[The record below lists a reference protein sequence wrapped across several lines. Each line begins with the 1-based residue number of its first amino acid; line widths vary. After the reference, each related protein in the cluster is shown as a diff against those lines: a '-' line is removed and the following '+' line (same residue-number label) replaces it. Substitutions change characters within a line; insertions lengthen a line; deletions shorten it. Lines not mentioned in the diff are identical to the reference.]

1 MAAALNFKKSRRVVC
16 MAGYYIPRMDI
27 TRRGFI
33 KGALTGTAVTTA
45 FGFDARPAYAE
56 ARELKIS
63 RTTETHSICPYCAVA
78 CGVIIHTTGDKAGN
92 VKPSVVHVEGDPD
105 SPINRGA
112 LCPKGI
118 TLRQF
123 IDNDRRLTYPQ
134 YRAPGATEWKRI
146 SWDEAIDRIAR
157 LIKNT
162 RDAGFQQ
169 KDAQGR
175 VVNRL
180 TNTAIIGGC
189 TDTNEVN
196 YLLGKFRF
204 GLGIVAYENQARL

>member
-1 MAAALNFKKSRRVVC
+1 VEIS
-16 MAGYYIPRMDI
+16 
-27 TRRGFI
+27 RRGFI
-33 KGALTGTAVTTA
+33 KGAISGAAVTTA
-45 FGFDARPAYAE
+45 FGFDVQPALAQ

-78 CGVIIHTTGDKAGN
+78 CGVIIHTLGDKAGN
-92 VKPSVVHVEGDPD
+92 VKPTVVHVEGDPD
-105 SPINRGA
+105 SPVNRGA

-123 IDNDRRLTYPQ
+123 IVNDRRVTTPR
-134 YRAPGATEWKRI
+134 YRAPGTKEWKEI
-146 SWDEAIDRIAR
+146 SWDEALERMAR

-162 RDAGFQQ
+162 RDAGFEQ
-169 KDAQGR
+169 KDAKGR

-180 TNTAIIGGC
+180 ANAAIIGGC

-204 GLGIVAYENQARL
+204 GLGVLAYENQARL

>member
-1 MAAALNFKKSRRVVC
+1 MEIS
-16 MAGYYIPRMDI
+16 
-27 TRRGFI
+27 RRGFI
-33 KGALTGTAVTTA
+33 KGAISGAAVTTA
-45 FGFDARPAYAE
+45 FGFDVQPALAQV
-56 ARELKIS
+56 RELKIS

-78 CGVIIHTTGDKAGN
+78 CGVIIHTLGDKAGN
-92 VKPSVVHVEGDPD
+92 VKPTVVHVEGDPD
-105 SPINRGA
+105 SPVNRGA

-123 IDNDRRLTYPQ
+123 IVNDRRLTSPK
-134 YRAPGATEWKRI
+134 YRAPGANEWKEI
-146 SWDEAIDRIAR
+146 SWDDALERMAR

-162 RDAGFQQ
+162 RDAGFEQ

-180 TNTAIIGGC
+180 TNAAIIGGC

-204 GLGIVAYENQARL
+204 GLGVVAYENQARL

>member
-1 MAAALNFKKSRRVVC
+1 MEIS
-16 MAGYYIPRMDI
+16 
-27 TRRGFI
+27 RRGFI
-33 KGALTGTAVTTA
+33 KTAISGAAVTTA
-45 FGFDARPAYAE
+45 FGFDVQPALAQ

-78 CGVIIHTTGDKAGN
+78 CGVIIHTLGDKAGN
-92 VKPSVVHVEGDPD
+92 VKPTVVHVEGDPD

-123 IDNDRRLTYPQ
+123 IVNDLRLTRPLH
-134 YRAPGATEWKRI
+134 RKPGSREWTPI
-146 SWDEAIDRIAR
+146 SWDEALDRMAR
-157 LIKNT
+157 LIKDT
-162 RDAGFQQ
+162 RDAGFEQ

-175 VVNRL
+175 TVNRL

-204 GLGIVAYENQARL
+204 GLGVVAYENQARL

>member
-1 MAAALNFKKSRRVVC
+1 MLDIAA
-16 MAGYYIPRMDI
+16 MEI
-27 TRRGFI
+27 TRRSFI
-33 KGALTGTAVTTA
+33 KGALSGTAVTTA
-45 FGFDARPAYAE
+45 FGFSVEPALAQ

-63 RTTETHSICPYCAVA
+63 RTTETRSICPYCAVA
-78 CGVIIHTTGDKAGN
+78 CGVIIHTLGDKAGN
-92 VKPSVVHVEGDPD
+92 VKPTVVHVEGDPD
-105 SPINRGA
+105 SPVNRGA
-112 LCPKGI
+112 LCPKGV

-123 IDNDRRLTYPQ
+123 VVNDRRLTRPL
-134 YRAPGATEWKRI
+134 YRAPGAREWTAI
-146 SWDEAIDRIAR
+146 SWDEAINRMAR

-175 VVNRL
+175 LVNRL

-204 GLGIVAYENQARL
+204 ALGVAAYENQARL